1 MKKTAAILTG
11 AFIVGGIGIG
21 SQFITPGDKAQA
33 EKTAEEQNLK
43 ISYEKAKEI
52 VLKEKKGSI
61 SEMELEQEA
70 DGWVYEAEVK
80 SKGIE
85 YDFTVNADTGEVTK
99 MHEDDDS
106 SDDGSVSQEKVK
118 VTMEE
123 AKKAALKEVKGK
135 VTEAELESDDGQ
147 AVYKFEIVAEDG
159 REAEVEI
166 SAESGETV
174 KTEWEDKD

>member
-11 AFIVGGIGIG
+11 ALLVGGIGIG

-70 DGWVYEAEVK
+70 VGWVYEAEVK
-80 SKGIE
+80 SKGKE
-85 YDFTVNADTGEVTK
+85 YDYKINADTGEVTK
-99 MHEDDDS
+99 MHEDDS
-106 SDDGSVSQEKVK
+106 NDDGKVNQNQVK

-123 AKKAALKEVKGK
+123 AKKIALKEVKGE
-135 VTEAELESDDGQ
+135 VNEAELENDDGQ
-147 AVYKFEIVAEDG
+147 AVYKFEIRTEDG

-174 KTEWEDKD
+174 KTEWEDAD

>member
-11 AFIVGGIGIG
+11 ALIVGGIGLG

-43 ISYEKAKEI
+43 ISYERAKEI

-61 SEMELEQEA
+61 SEMELEQQA

-80 SKGIE
+80 SKGKE
-85 YDFTVNADTGEVTK
+85 YDFTINADTGEVTE
-99 MHEDDDS
+99 MNEDDDS
-106 SDDGSVSQEKVK
+106 SDNGKINQDRVK

-123 AKKAALKEVKGK
+123 AKKLALKEVKGE

-147 AVYKFEIVAEDG
+147 AVYKFEIMAEDG

-166 SAESGETV
+166 SAESGEMV
-174 KTEWEDKD
+174 KTEWEDEE